1 LESAHQSLR
10 KIKSWKKSNIFW
22 QNRTFF
28 GKIEHFS
35 KKVTKNQL
43 WGCTFMANSGYHL
56 VLSYY
61 AICILWKIRVWCST
75 LSHSITVLPP
85 LKFPSLAAAT
95 GALREVEAY
104 TGQPAQRMRRLSPVP
119 RSALSVFCFS
129 WWAVRVQVLLFLRC
143 CVEFLLCWSFRVWR
157 LAFVVVPFLSAV
169 VDFRRFRC
177 FDSSTFLTFGCP
189 PSFTFHPLF
198 VAASLPRFWVFLG
211 VLLDV

>member
-1 LESAHQSLR
+1 MQAY
-10 KIKSWKKSNIFW
+10 SWPPGGF
-22 QNRTFF
+22 Q
-28 GKIEHFS
+28 FS
-35 KKVTKNQL
+35 VFSSFRRPDTQL
-43 WGCTFMANSGYHL
+43 
-56 VLSYY
+56 
-61 AICILWKIRVWCST
+61 I
-75 LSHSITVLPP
+75 PP
-85 LKFPSLAAAT
+85 RAPCRP

-143 CVEFLLCWSFRVWR
+143 CVDFLLWWSFRVWR

-211 VLLDV
+211 VLRFSWFFCPSGRFLSLYVSSPLSLTIGPPPSWHLRGPVAASGSVRSGSAAGAPAPL

>member
-1 LESAHQSLR
+1 MLVGAGGEGYTRRRGRGGKSRVITGRRGNTLQNRRSSMSTNRNCRRKLESDHQSLR

-95 GALREVEAY
+95 GVLWATLAGGPRKARR
-104 TGQPAQRMRRLSPVP
+104 QQRGPK
-119 RSALSVFCFS
+119 
-129 WWAVRVQVLLFLRC
+129 
-143 CVEFLLCWSFRVWR
+143 
-157 LAFVVVPFLSAV
+157 
-169 VDFRRFRC
+169 
-177 FDSSTFLTFGCP
+177 
-189 PSFTFHPLF
+189 
-198 VAASLPRFWVFLG
+198 
-211 VLLDV
+211 